1 MPLPHERLSDKQQ
14 TPLVCVQHAV
24 SKEHA
29 QLIEKGKQVYAKAL
43 VGESVFDKTYSWIDG
58 VEMRP
63 NVSYILASQSQ
74 LAFGSQSE
82 IYTIQFEEPSGAN
95 PLLEMMMQG
104 FASGANADVKD
115 ALKKAS

>member
-1 MPLPHERLSDKQQ
+1 MVQLFLPHLLQVPTEQALCMPLPHERLSDKQQ

-74 LAFGSQSE
+74 LAFG
-82 IYTIQFEEPSGAN
+82 
-95 PLLEMMMQG
+95 
-104 FASGANADVKD
+104 K
-115 ALKKAS
+115 